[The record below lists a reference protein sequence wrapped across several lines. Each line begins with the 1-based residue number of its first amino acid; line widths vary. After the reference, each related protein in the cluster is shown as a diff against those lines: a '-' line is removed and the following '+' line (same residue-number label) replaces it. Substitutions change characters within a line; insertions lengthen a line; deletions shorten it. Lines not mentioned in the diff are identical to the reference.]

1 MRGLNERR
9 TKARQCLDAGLGP
22 HAGLQSEA
30 GSMSDSNG
38 MKFRPS
44 TDRDGL
50 RRMTAQDIRDTFVI
64 GDLFQPGKISMTYV
78 EVDRAV
84 VGSAM
89 PLDTPLPL
97 PSDRRLATGY
107 FCERR
112 EIGVINIGG
121 PGWISL
127 DGARHDLDN
136 LDSLYIGRGV
146 ESVAFASTSAAA
158 PAKFYFVSYP
168 AHAAHP
174 SRVVRKAEARVI
186 QAGDQKTANR
196 RTIRQSIRPGIVDT
210 CQLVMGFTELESGN
224 VWNTMPPHT
233 HGRRSEIYM
242 YFDAAPA
249 RVMHI
254 MGEPSEPRT
263 VFMDDG
269 EAVFSPSWSMH
280 SGVGTADYRFVW
292 SMGGENLDFDDMD
305 HLTLADLR

>member
-1 MRGLNERR
+1 
-9 TKARQCLDAGLGP
+9 
-22 HAGLQSEA
+22 
-30 GSMSDSNG
+30 
-38 MKFRPS
+38 MKLRAS
-44 TDRDGL
+44 TDAAGL
-50 RRMTAQDIRDTFVI
+50 RRMSARDIRDTFVI
-64 GDLFQPGKISMTYV
+64 NDLFRAGEISMTYV

-84 VGSAM
+84 VGSAV
-89 PLDTPLPL
+89 PLEVPLSL
-97 PSDRRLATGY
+97 PADPRLAARY

-112 EIGVINIGG
+112 ELGVVNIGA
-121 PGWISL
+121 PGWIDL
-127 DGARHDLDN
+127 DGTRHHLAR

-146 ESVAFASTSAAA
+146 EAVSFGSGCAEA

-174 SRVVRKAEARVI
+174 SRLVRVEEARVI
-186 QAGDQKTANR
+186 RAGDQKTANR
-196 RTIRQSIRPGIVDT
+196 RVIRQSIRPGLVTT
-210 CQLVMGFTELESGN
+210 CQLVMGFTELDVGN

-233 HGRRSEIYM
+233 HRRRSEIYM

-280 SGVGTADYRFVW
+280 SGVGTSDYRFVW
-292 SMGGENLDFDDMD
+292 SMGGENLEFDDMD
-305 HLTLADLR
+305 VLNLAELG

>member
-1 MRGLNERR
+1 
-9 TKARQCLDAGLGP
+9 
-22 HAGLQSEA
+22 
-30 GSMSDSNG
+30 MSQG
-38 MKFRPS
+38 MTLRAS
-44 TDRDGL
+44 TDREGL

-64 GDLFQPGKISMTYV
+64 SDLFRPGEVSMTYV

-84 VGSAM
+84 VGSAA

-97 PSDRRLATGY
+97 PTDRRLAAAY

-112 EIGVINIGG
+112 EMGVINIGG

-127 DGARHDLDN
+127 DGVRHDLDRH
-136 LDSLYIGRGV
+136 DSLYVGRGV
-146 ESVAFASTSAAA
+146 QAVVFGGGAADA

-168 AHAAHP
+168 AHAAYP
-174 SRVVRKAEARVI
+174 SRKVRKDEAHVI

-196 RTIRQSIRPGIVDT
+196 RVIRQSIRPGLVET
-210 CQLVMGFTELESGN
+210 CQLVMGFTELEPGN

-254 MGEPSEPRT
+254 MGQPSEPRT

>member
-1 MRGLNERR
+1 
-9 TKARQCLDAGLGP
+9 
-22 HAGLQSEA
+22 
-30 GSMSDSNG
+30 
-38 MKFRPS
+38 MKLRAS
-44 TDRDGL
+44 TDAAGL
-50 RRMTAQDIRDTFVI
+50 RRMSARDIRDTFVI
-64 GDLFQPGKISMTYV
+64 GDLFRPGELSMTYV

-84 VGSAM
+84 VGSAV
-89 PLDTPLPL
+89 PLDTVLTLPT
-97 PSDRRLATGY
+97 DRNLAARY

-112 EIGVINIGG
+112 EVGVVNIGA
-121 PGWISL
+121 PGWIDL
-127 DGARHDLDN
+127 DGTRHDLSR

-146 ESVAFASTSAAA
+146 ETVQFGSRSSEE

-174 SRVVRKAEARVI
+174 NRLVRLEEARVI
-186 QAGDQKTANR
+186 RAGDQKTANR
-196 RTIRQSIRPGIVDT
+196 RVIRQSIRPGLVTT
-210 CQLVMGFTELESGN
+210 CQLVMGFTELDIGN

-233 HGRRSEIYM
+233 HRRRSEIYM

-280 SGVGTADYRFVW
+280 SGVGTGDYRFVW
-292 SMGGENLDFDDMD
+292 SMGGENLEFDDMD
-305 HLTLADLR
+305 VLSLAELG

>member
-1 MRGLNERR
+1 M
-9 TKARQCLDAGLGP
+9 TP
-22 HAGLQSEA
+22 
-30 GSMSDSNG
+30 SDG
-38 MKFRPS
+38 MNLRPS
-44 TDRDGL
+44 TDREGL
-50 RRMTAQDIRDTFVI
+50 RRMSARAIRDTFVI
-64 GDLFQPGKISMTYV
+64 SDLFRPGEVSMTYV

-84 VGSAM
+84 VGSAV
-89 PLDTPLPL
+89 PLSASLALPT
-97 PSDRRLATGY
+97 DRRLAASY

-112 EIGVINIGG
+112 EVGVVNIGAA
-121 PGWISL
+121 GWISL
-127 DGARHDLDN
+127 DGVRHDLHRH
-136 LDSLYIGRGV
+136 DSLYIGRGV
-146 ESVAFASTSAAA
+146 RDVVFGGGAPED

-168 AHAAHP
+168 AHATHP
-174 SRVVRKAEARVI
+174 NRLVRKDEARVI

-196 RTIRQSIRPGIVDT
+196 RVIRQSIRPGIVET
-210 CQLVMGFTELESGN
+210 CQLVMGFTELEPGN
-224 VWNTMPPHT
+224 VWNTMPPQT

-305 HLTLADLR
+305 TFSLADLR

>member
-1 MRGLNERR
+1 MKLR
-9 TKARQCLDAGLGP
+9 T
-22 HAGLQSEA
+22 
-30 GSMSDSNG
+30 
-38 MKFRPS
+38 S
-44 TDRDGL
+44 TDPEGL
-50 RRMTAQDIRDTFVI
+50 RRMTAREIRDTFVI
-64 GDLFQPGKISMTYV
+64 HDLFRPGEVSVTYV

-84 VGSAM
+84 VGSAV
-89 PLDTPLPL
+89 PLAAPLTL
-97 PSDRRLATGY
+97 AADRRLAARY

-112 EIGVINIGG
+112 EIGVVNIGA

-127 DGARHDLDN
+127 DGSRYELAR

-146 ESVAFASTSAAA
+146 EQVVFGSGSAEA

-174 SRVVRKAEARVI
+174 SRLVRQQEARVI
-186 QAGDQKTANR
+186 QAGEQKTANR
-196 RTIRQSIRPGIVDT
+196 RVIRQSIRPGIVTT
-210 CQLVMGFTELESGN
+210 CQLVMGFTELDVGN

-292 SMGGENLDFDDMD
+292 SMGGENLEFDDMD
-305 HLTLADLR
+305 VLNLAELG

>member
-1 MRGLNERR
+1 M
-9 TKARQCLDAGLGP
+9 TTT
-22 HAGLQSEA
+22 HA
-30 GSMSDSNG
+30 NG
-38 MKFRPS
+38 MKVRAS
-44 TDRDGL
+44 TDPEGL
-50 RRMTAQDIRDTFVI
+50 RRMTAGDIRDTFVI
-64 GDLFQPGKISMTYV
+64 GDLFRPGEVSMTYV

-84 VGSAM
+84 VGSAV
-89 PLDTPLPL
+89 PLDAPLCL
-97 PSDRRLATGY
+97 PTDRRLAVRH

-112 EIGVINIGG
+112 EVGVINIGG
-121 PGWISL
+121 PGWVSL
-127 DGARHDLDN
+127 DGVRHELAR

-146 ESVAFASTSAAA
+146 EAVAFGGGSEEGL
-158 PAKFYFVSYP
+158 AKFYFVSYP

-174 SRVVRKAEARVI
+174 SRLVLKDQARII

-196 RTIRQSIRPGIVDT
+196 RVIRQSIRPGIVET
-210 CQLVMGFTELESGN
+210 CQLVMGFTELEFGN

-254 MGEPSEPRT
+254 MGVPSEPRT
-263 VFMDDG
+263 VFVDDG

-292 SMGGENLDFDDMD
+292 SMGGENVEFDDMD
-305 HLTLADLR
+305 VLTVADLA

>member
-1 MRGLNERR
+1 M
-9 TKARQCLDAGLGP
+9 TD
-22 HAGLQSEA
+22 
-30 GSMSDSNG
+30 G
-38 MKFRPS
+38 MKLRAS
-44 TDRDGL
+44 TDREGL
-50 RRMTAQDIRDTFVI
+50 RRMTAQDIRDTFII
-64 GDLFQPGKISMTYV
+64 GDLFRPGEVSMTYV

-84 VGSAM
+84 VGSAV
-89 PLDTPLPL
+89 PLDTPLDL
-97 PSDRRLATGY
+97 PTDRRLAARY

-112 EIGVINIGG
+112 EMGVINIGA

-127 DGARHDLDN
+127 DGVRHDLDTH
-136 LDSLYIGRGV
+136 DSLYVGRGV
-146 ESVAFASTSAAA
+146 EAVVFGGGSTDA
-158 PAKFYFVSYP
+158 PARFYFVSYP

-174 SRVVRKAEARVI
+174 SRVVRKDEARTI

-196 RTIRQSIRPGIVDT
+196 RVIRQSIRPGIVET
-210 CQLVMGFTELESGN
+210 CQLVMGFTELEPGN

-242 YFDAAPA
+242 YFDVAPAA

-263 VFMDDG
+263 VFMDAG

-305 HLTLADLR
+305 TLTLAQLR

>member
-1 MRGLNERR
+1 MDL
-9 TKARQCLDAGLGP
+9 
-22 HAGLQSEA
+22 
-30 GSMSDSNG
+30 
-38 MKFRPS
+38 RPS
-44 TDRDGL
+44 TDREGL
-50 RRMTAQDIRDTFVI
+50 RRMGAQDIRETFVI
-64 GDLFQPGKISMTYV
+64 ADLFQPGLVSMTYV

-84 VGSAM
+84 VGGAT
-89 PLDTPLPL
+89 PLDAPLPL
-97 PSDRRLATGY
+97 PTDRRLAAQY

-112 EIGVINIGG
+112 EVGVFNIGG
-121 PGWISL
+121 AGWIEL
-127 DGARHDLDN
+127 DGQRHDLDRH
-136 LDSLYIGRGV
+136 DSLYVGRGV
-146 ESVAFASTSAAA
+146 REVVFGSASPTD
-158 PAKFYFVSYP
+158 PARFYFVSYP
-168 AHAAHP
+168 AHAAYP
-174 SRVVRKAEARVI
+174 SRRVRKDEAKVI
-186 QAGDQKTANR
+186 HAGDPKTANQR
-196 RTIRQSIRPGIVDT
+196 VIRQAIRPGIVET
-210 CQLVMGFTELESGN
+210 CQLVMGFTELAPGN

-280 SGVGTADYRFVW
+280 SGVGTSDYRFVW